1 MAMRQSAVSRR
12 PGVGIELR
20 GLEVAG
26 TESRGM
32 VAPRAARSRSHT
44 SRLSSAYH
52 GESTA
57 VSIQKKGPHARSRG
71 EGTREFVVA
80 GVLSLSLSLRWRAL
94 KLTGSID
101 TRRYRFGPT
110 PLSPEE
116 AVLSMVDILLSWK
129 TQFL

>member
-44 SRLSSAYH
+44 FRLSSAYH

-80 GVLSLSLSLRWRAL
+80 GVLSLSLFEMESSQADRLHRH
-94 KLTGSID
+94 
-101 TRRYRFGPT
+101 P
-110 PLSPEE
+110 PLSIRTHSPF
-116 AVLSMVDILLSWK
+116 S
-129 TQFL
+129 